1 MRQYAFML
9 TFERIFN
16 EEPIEQIIETAKESE
31 IVETSKDVID
41 LFIGVDQNKQ
51 KLDEEI
57 SKHLKKWSINRISK
71 VSLAILR
78 VAMYEIVFCND
89 IDIDVAISEAVKIA
103 QVYTLKEDVSFING
117 VLSSVSKERKSKT
130 DQTLKGN
137 EK

>member
-16 EEPIEQIIETAKESE
+16 EEPIEQLLEMAKECEIIEVT
-31 IVETSKDVID
+31 KDVTN
-41 LFIGVDQNKQ
+41 LFIGVDHNKE

-78 VAMYEIVFCND
+78 VAMYEILFCDD

-103 QVYTLKEDVSFING
+103 QIYTMKDDVSFING
-117 VLSSVSKERKSKT
+117 VLSSVSKERKA
-130 DQTLKGN
+130 LL
-137 EK
+137 